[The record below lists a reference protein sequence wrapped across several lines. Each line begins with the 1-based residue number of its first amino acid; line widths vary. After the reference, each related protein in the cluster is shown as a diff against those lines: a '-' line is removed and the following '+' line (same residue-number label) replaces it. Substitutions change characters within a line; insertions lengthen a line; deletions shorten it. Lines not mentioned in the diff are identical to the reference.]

1 MVVAFVSRR
10 CADSADFCRL
20 LARSE
25 LRDATVVYVE
35 EAESI
40 PWYVDAVPTLVV
52 EEGGTIEVYA
62 QDDAFRAIG
71 PTEGEL
77 REPERHEPE
86 AERREAERREAERRE
101 EPTAARR
108 PEPKELS
115 EPRGFDGDVVFEG
128 IHDPA
133 DEPGGVAC
141 GSNFETLIDGDDD
154 DLVTAR
160 TVREWERGLAAERK
174 GAKREG
180 SSADKQLE
188 RLMQQREEQTPAPV
202 VARM

>member
-10 CADSADFCRL
+10 CNDSADFCRL
-20 LARSE
+20 LAQSE
-25 LRDATVVYVE
+25 LRDATLVYVE

-62 QDDAFRAIG
+62 QDDAFRAISG
-71 PTEGEL
+71 P
-77 REPERHEPE
+77 EP
-86 AERREAERREAERRE
+86 ERREAERPERQERQERQE
-101 EPTAARR
+101 EPDR
-108 PEPKELS
+108 PEPPRAPRAS
-115 EPRGFDGDVVFEG
+115 APCEPRGFDGDVVFEG

-141 GSNFETLIDGDDD
+141 GANFETLIDGDED

>member
-10 CADSADFCRL
+10 CSDSAEFCRL

-52 EEGGTIEVYA
+52 EEAGTIEVYA

-71 PTEGEL
+71 PEEP
-77 REPERHEPE
+77 REP
-86 AERREAERREAERRE
+86 A
-101 EPTAARR
+101 R
-108 PEPKELS
+108 PEPQGAAREPQEPARPEPQGPARPVPRVS

-128 IHDPA
+128 IHDPE

-141 GSNFETLIDGDDD
+141 GANFETLIDGEDD

>member
-1 MVVAFVSRR
+1 MAVAFVSRR
-10 CADSADFCRL
+10 CEDSAEFCRL

-25 LRDATVVYVE
+25 LRDANVVYVE
-35 EAESI
+35 EAESL

-52 EEGGTIEVYA
+52 QEGGTIEVYA
-62 QDDAFRAIG
+62 QDDAFSAISG
-71 PTEGEL
+71 QA
-77 REPERHEPE
+77 E
-86 AERREAERREAERRE
+86 AERG
-101 EPTAARR
+101 R
-108 PEPKELS
+108 PEARPEARVEGRAEARAEPDFAKPRAC

-141 GSNFETLIDGDDD
+141 GANFETLIDGEDD

-160 TVREWERGLAAERK
+160 TMREWERGLAAERK
-174 GAKREG
+174 GAQREG

-188 RLMQQREEQTPAPV
+188 RLMQQREAQTPAPV
-202 VARM
+202 VGRM

>member
-1 MVVAFVSRR
+1 MAVAFVSRR
-10 CADSADFCRL
+10 CEDSAEFCRL

-25 LRDATVVYVE
+25 LRDANVVYVE
-35 EAESI
+35 EAESL

-62 QDDAFRAIG
+62 QDDAFSAISG
-71 PTEGEL
+71 PA
-77 REPERHEPE
+77 E
-86 AERREAERREAERRE
+86 AERA
-101 EPTAARR
+101 R
-108 PEPKELS
+108 PEGRPARPEGRTEARAEARAEPRAETRAC

-141 GSNFETLIDGDDD
+141 GANFETLIDGEDD

-160 TVREWERGLAAERK
+160 TMREWERGLAAERK
-174 GAKREG
+174 GAQREG

-188 RLMQQREEQTPAPV
+188 RLMQQREAQTPAPV
-202 VARM
+202 VGRM

>member
-10 CADSADFCRL
+10 CADSAEFCTL
-20 LARSE
+20 LAASE
-25 LRDATVVYVE
+25 LRDVATVVYVE
-35 EAESI
+35 EAESL

-52 EEGGTIEVYA
+52 QEGGRVEVYA
-62 QDDAFRAIG
+62 QDDAFSAISAG
-71 PTEGEL
+71 
-77 REPERHEPE
+77 PER
-86 AERREAERREAERRE
+86 AERE
-101 EPTAARR
+101 EPRAERQ
-108 PEPKELS
+108 EPRAERQEPRAER

-141 GSNFETLIDGDDD
+141 GANFETLIDGEDD

-160 TVREWERGLAAERK
+160 TMREWERGLAAERK
-174 GAKREG
+174 GAQREG

-188 RLMQQREEQTPAPV
+188 RLMQQREAQTPAPA

>member
-71 PTEGEL
+71 PPAGEPSL
-77 REPERHEPE
+77 ETSREAGERHEEP
-86 AERREAERREAERRE
+86 

-108 PEPKELS
+108 PEPKELRVS

-141 GSNFETLIDGDDD
+141 GSNFETLIDGDED

-188 RLMQQREEQTPAPV
+188 RLMQQREAQTPAPV